1 MRWNMPVHEVRSRRV
16 IRKGRDVKRWAS
28 MLAVMA
34 LVAVGCGGSSATTS
48 GGPKTGGTLT
58 VALDGDIQYVD
69 PSFVSD
75 RNSLYVADQV
85 VEGLVGLEPGTTS
98 TVVPVLASALPKVS
112 ADGLTYTF
120 KLRSGVKFHDGTT
133 FDAAAVKFNY
143 ERWKNFTTG
152 DLRTHATYAAAVF
165 GGFGDPAVAGAA
177 PLGAVDTSSNLA
189 SVEAPD
195 ASTVV
200 IHLRTAQSNF
210 LLSQTTAPFG
220 IQSPTAIAANDGDNP
235 KLADNPYAR
244 GENGQGKAMVGT
256 GPFMF
261 SEWVPG
267 DHVTLIKNPNYW
279 NSAARPYLERIVFK
293 PIASSASKLAALQSG
308 SVDIVES
315 LEPAAAKV
323 VSANTSLLVLDRGL
337 TCNITQLAINDAD
350 TVNGLPNLAANQ
362 GVRFAI
368 AAAVNKPSYVSALY
382 AGEASTADN
391 WLPAGAQYYKPEYL
405 PTYNVAASRG
415 YLAGAGVPTTGLDMD
430 LWYPTGA
437 PASVM
442 PDPEGLA
449 QAIARDLDAAGF
461 KIHLKS
467 EAYSKYLAD
476 AAAGKLPMW
485 IQSQSCRWAGPDDF
499 LYSAFHYVKGLPSA
513 MFSYK
518 NDALNTVMNA
528 ALTAKADAT
537 AKANWQKAQDLIADG
552 MPTVP
557 LLSSKPAAGARKY
570 VMGFVGS
577 GNQNEVL
584 NTVWLN
590 K

>member
-1 MRWNMPVHEVRSRRV
+1 
-16 IRKGRDVKRWAS
+16 
-28 MLAVMA
+28 MLAVVA

-58 VALDGDIQYVD
+58 VALDGDIQYTD

-98 TVVPVLASALPKVS
+98 TVIPVLASALPKVS
-112 ADGLTYTF
+112 ADGRTYTF
-120 KLRSGVKFHDGTT
+120 KLRSGIKFHDGTT
-133 FDAAAVKFNY
+133 LDATAVKFNY
-143 ERWKNFTTG
+143 ERWKSFPTG
-152 DLRTHATYAAAVF
+152 ELETHATYAAAVF
-165 GGFGDPAVAGAA
+165 GGFGDPAA
-177 PLGAVDTSSNLA
+177 PGTAPIGAVDNSSNVA
-189 SVEAPD
+189 SVDAPD
-195 ASTVV
+195 PSTVV
-200 IHLRTAQSNF
+200 IHLRAAQSNF
-210 LLSQTTAPFG
+210 LLSQTAAPFG
-220 IQSPTAIAANDGDNP
+220 IQSPTAIEANDGNNA

-279 NSAARPYLERIVFK
+279 NRAARPYLDQIVFK
-293 PIASSASKLAALQSG
+293 PFATSAAKLAALQSG
-308 SVDIVES
+308 AVDLVES
-315 LEPAAAKV
+315 LEPSTVGA
-323 VSANTSLLVLDRGL
+323 VSANASLMVLDRGL
-337 TCNITQLAINDAD
+337 ACNVTQLAINDAD
-350 TVNGLPNLAANQ
+350 IVNGLPNLAANQ

-368 AAAVNKPSYVSALY
+368 AAAVDKPSYVAGFY
-382 AGEASTADN
+382 AGEAIVADN

-415 YLAGAGVPTTGLDMD
+415 FLAGAGVPTTGLDMD

-437 PASVM
+437 PAAAM
-442 PDPEGLA
+442 PDAEGLA
-449 QAIARDLDAAGF
+449 QALARDLDAAGF
-461 KIHLKS
+461 KVHLKS
-467 EAYSKYLAD
+467 EAYSTKYLAD

-485 IQSQSCRWAGPDDF
+485 IQSQSCRWAGPDEF
-499 LYSAFHYVKGLPSA
+499 LYSAFHYVKALPSA
-513 MFSYK
+513 TFGYK

-528 ALTAKADAT
+528 ALIAKSDAT
-537 AKANWQKAQDLIADG
+537 AKADWQKAQDLIANG

-557 LLSSKPAAGARKY
+557 LLNSKLPAGARKD

-577 GNQNEVL
+577 GDQTEIL